1 MFTILLKPP
10 IILDVVSIP
19 DVFIKDLMASF
30 LESDSS
36 LNIPLI
42 KSLTNDK
49 YSENTFYYLLPYL

>member
-1 MFTILLKPP
+1 MFTILLTPP
-10 IILDVVSIP
+10 IILDVFTIP
-19 DVFIKDLMASF
+19 DVFIKDLITSF

>member
-42 KSLTNDK
+42 KSLTNNK
-49 YSENTFYYLLPYL
+49 YSENIFYYLLPYL